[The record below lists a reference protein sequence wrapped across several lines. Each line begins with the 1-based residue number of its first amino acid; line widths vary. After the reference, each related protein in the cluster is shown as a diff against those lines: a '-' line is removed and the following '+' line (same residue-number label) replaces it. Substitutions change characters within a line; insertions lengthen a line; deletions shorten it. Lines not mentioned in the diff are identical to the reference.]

1 MKSGLN
7 QNQSSGISDHI
18 PAHSPSMRCLKS
30 QQYGKKRMKIDKDV
44 ISPKRWFTE
53 QTADVIITELRQLFP
68 GMNVMQSLCFG
79 DAGLSKT
86 GGSSL
91 QEESQKMPLS
101 SQPCGL
107 GQHWHKKKIL
117 KMAEWIKTALK
128 LGAKYWFGR
137 TKIFTKFICLV
148 LNTCKY
154 RVDPLEPIT
163 GHN

>member
-1 MKSGLN
+1 MTTHLQWGLTKTCSMKSGLN

-107 GQHWHKKKIL
+107 GQHWHKKKNIKNGRVNKDCTEIRGKIL
-117 KMAEWIKTALK
+117 IWKDQDFHQVHMPCT
-128 LGAKYWFGR
+128 
-137 TKIFTKFICLV
+137 
-148 LNTCKY
+148 
-154 RVDPLEPIT
+154 
-163 GHN
+163 